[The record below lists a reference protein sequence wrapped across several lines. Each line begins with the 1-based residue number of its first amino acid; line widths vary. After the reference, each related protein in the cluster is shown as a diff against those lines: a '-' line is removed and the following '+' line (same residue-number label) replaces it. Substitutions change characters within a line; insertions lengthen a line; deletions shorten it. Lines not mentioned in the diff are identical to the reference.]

1 MLRSACCI
9 LFDFYIKPQR
19 PQRPPPRSSSC
30 ILFDFYIKPQL
41 VFVTPVFRQCCILF
55 DFYIKPQ
62 HVGVLRVLEMV
73 VSYSISTSNHN
84 GGWCGSLP
92 RPVVSYSIS
101 TSNHNLDYNTSNKN
115 QLYLIRFLHQ
125 TTTCGCRFSNI
136 ARCILFDFYI
146 KPQLVW
152 YIHYLWF
159 CCILFDF
166 YIKPQHTQNTEL
178 LRVCCILFDFYIKPQ
193 QRKKVPRGK

>member
-1 MLRSACCI
+1 MCK
-9 LFDFYIKPQR
+9 FN
-19 PQRPPPRSSSC
+19 
-30 ILFDFYIKPQL
+30 
-41 VFVTPVFRQCCILF
+41 
-55 DFYIKPQ
+55 
-62 HVGVLRVLEMV
+62 V

-84 GGWCGSLP
+84 VLLMVSKPSLLYLIRFLHQTTTCKGSNYFWL
-92 RPVVSYSIS
+92 VVSYSIS